1 MPKWR
6 KATWALV
13 IFNALVLVWLVTGLN
28 AAGSVPVG
36 SEAEE
41 VGRAIGTGIGVTF
54 IAILWFIGFIVL
66 GLVWLMSRPK
76 ESVLVYGPEGQAVTV
91 TEREAKRRIEKGW
104 TYLAPTGSA
113 PAVPPTA

>member
-1 MPKWR
+1 MPHWR
-6 KATWALV
+6 KATWALA
-13 IFNALVLVWLVTGLN
+13 IFNVLILVWLVTGLN

-54 IAILWFIGFIVL
+54 IAFTWFVGFVVL

-76 ESVLVYGPEGQAVTV
+76 ESVLIYGPQGQAMSVS
-91 TEREAKRRIEKGW
+91 EGEAKRRVTKGW
-104 TYLAPTGSA
+104 TYTAPTTTP
-113 PAVPPTA
+113 PAPTA

>member
-13 IFNALVLVWLVTGLN
+13 IFNILVLVWLVTGLN

-41 VGRAIGTGIGVTF
+41 VGRAIGTGIGVSLIVVT
-54 IAILWFIGFIVL
+54 WFIGFIVL

-76 ESVLVYGPEGQAVTV
+76 ESVVIYGPAGQAVTV
-91 TEREAKRRIEKGW
+91 NEGEAKRRIAKGW
-104 TYLAPTGSA
+104 TYTPPMTTPPAPSA
-113 PAVPPTA
+113 